1 MWKLT
6 LLAQAGRADK
16 DPFRQPEVIWGTAG
30 LAVALLV
37 GAIVIWLVD
46 RWRKKAARIRNSA
59 EELTDYRGMYERG
72 EITEEEYAKLRT
84 RVSGRVK
91 QSPPAPGSAAPTAP
105 VPPTEGSRPAAT
117 RRRRPDFPIRPA
129 VQNRQGQAD
138 KGSGLRLICGT
149 LIAPVCRSG
158 VLLA

>member
-1 MWKLT
+1 MWKLS

-46 RWRKKAARIRNSA
+46 RWRKKAAQSRHSA

-91 QSPPAPGSAAPTAP
+91 QPPVAPSTTAPAPPAEG
-105 VPPTEGSRPAAT
+105 PPPQNPPPPA
-117 RRRRPDFPIRPA
+117 
-129 VQNRQGQAD
+129 
-138 KGSGLRLICGT
+138 
-149 LIAPVCRSG
+149 
-158 VLLA
+158 

>member
-1 MWKLT
+1 MWILT

-46 RWRKKAARIRNSA
+46 RWRKKAAQIRNSA

-91 QSPPAPGSAAPTAP
+91 QPPAAPSTTAPT
-105 VPPTEGSRPAAT
+105 PPTEGTPPQNPPPPA
-117 RRRRPDFPIRPA
+117 
-129 VQNRQGQAD
+129 
-138 KGSGLRLICGT
+138 
-149 LIAPVCRSG
+149 
-158 VLLA
+158 

>member
-1 MWKLT
+1 MWELT

-37 GAIVIWLVD
+37 GAIVIWFVD
-46 RWRKKAARIRNSA
+46 RWRKRAVQLRNSA
-59 EELTDYRGMYERG
+59 EELTDYRAMYERG

-91 QSPPAPGSAAPTAP
+91 QPSAAPGTTAP
-105 VPPTEGSRPAAT
+105 APPTEGTPPQNPPPPA
-117 RRRRPDFPIRPA
+117 
-129 VQNRQGQAD
+129 
-138 KGSGLRLICGT
+138 
-149 LIAPVCRSG
+149 
-158 VLLA
+158 

>member
-1 MWKLT
+1 MGKLT

-30 LAVALLV
+30 LAVALLI

-46 RWRKKAARIRNSA
+46 RWRKRAAQSRHSA

-91 QSPPAPGSAAPTAP
+91 QPSPVASTTAPT
-105 VPPTEGSRPAAT
+105 PPTEGTLPPQNPPPPA
-117 RRRRPDFPIRPA
+117 
-129 VQNRQGQAD
+129 
-138 KGSGLRLICGT
+138 
-149 LIAPVCRSG
+149 
-158 VLLA
+158 